1 MIHTAGHKLD
11 FSKMP
16 YNVADKIRHA
26 AKYVV
31 YNSLIDVLKRDD
43 IFSSIQAL
51 IEAGIMKLPFS
62 PMFME
67 FDITNS
73 GRWFVLIEEDGKDEE
88 SKFICQ
94 TFFLHRATDICI
106 YSSKDITIQ
115 TGHEGFLAYNCKKQ
129 EDGYAA
135 ICAASMALLFLNTRG
150 IDKVYIEA
158 PEKLNKQ
165 RVNKGREAIPS
176 VTVLRIGTVYDSS
189 GKASLPTNVKR
200 VHLRCA
206 HARRQ
211 HYGKNFSE
219 VKWVYI
225 PPVLVN
231 FKPGMDENVIP
242 KPKLV
247 KL

>member
-16 YNVADKIRHA
+16 QDVATKIRSA

-31 YNSLIDVLKRDD
+31 DSSLIDVLKRDD

-51 IEAGIMKLPFS
+51 IEAGIMRLPYT
-62 PMFME
+62 PMFLE
-67 FDITNS
+67 FDITDS
-73 GRWFVLIEEDGKDEE
+73 GRWFVLIEEKDDG
-88 SKFICQ
+88 FLCQ
-94 TFFLHRATDICI
+94 TFFLHRATDICV
-106 YSSKDITIQ
+106 YSSKNIIVEA
-115 TGHEGFLAYNCKKQ
+115 GKEGFLAYNCKKQ

-135 ICAASMALLFLNTRG
+135 ICAASMALLFLNTKG

-158 PEKLNKQ
+158 PEKLNKK
-165 RVNKGREAIPS
+165 RVNSGKEPVPS
-176 VTVLRIGTVYDSS
+176 ITVLRIGTVYDQHGNGDST
-189 GKASLPTNVKR
+189 KTNRKR

-231 FKPGMDENVIP
+231 YQPGIDKNVIP
-242 KPKLV
+242 NPKLV
-247 KL
+247 KM